1 MRLQQLVYFVKV
13 VETGG
18 ANSAARE
25 LFVSQPAVSAGIRE
39 LEEELGIPLF
49 RRVRQQMILTDAG
62 LAFYQRIAPLLR
74 ELDLAVR
81 ETKASGENQDSIRLC
96 LPPMIGMF
104 LVPRIL
110 GEFSLRYPRY
120 RVLVREAATDNI
132 QKQLLDGQADLGL
145 IIGESQYNVGL
156 EQMVF
161 MHTRYALFVGQQHPL
176 ASRKFVTIQD
186 LGRETLV
193 LFDQGLYINS
203 LLQRSFRQEGV
214 QPNILLKTNQIN
226 TIKDFVRRSA
236 AVTFLIRE
244 AVDER
249 DCLVEIPSDISA
261 AITIAAVWKKEQ
273 RLSPADLDLLKFL
286 QKTGRG

>member
-49 RRVRQQMILTDAG
+49 CRVRQQMILTDAG

-104 LVPRIL
+104 LFPESSVNSPCATQIPGAGPGSCHRQ
-110 GEFSLRYPRY
+110 YP
-120 RVLVREAATDNI
+120 ETAA
-132 QKQLLDGQADLGL
+132 
-145 IIGESQYNVGL
+145 
-156 EQMVF
+156 
-161 MHTRYALFVGQQHPL
+161 
-176 ASRKFVTIQD
+176 
-186 LGRETLV
+186 GR
-193 LFDQGLYINS
+193 
-203 LLQRSFRQEGV
+203 
-214 QPNILLKTNQIN
+214 
-226 TIKDFVRRSA
+226 
-236 AVTFLIRE
+236 
-244 AVDER
+244 
-249 DCLVEIPSDISA
+249 
-261 AITIAAVWKKEQ
+261 
-273 RLSPADLDLLKFL
+273 
-286 QKTGRG
+286 TGRSGAHHR

>member
-161 MHTRYALFVGQQHPL
+161 MHTRYALCVGQQHPL

-214 QPNILLKTNQIN
+214 QPKILLKTNQIK
-226 TIKDFVRRSA
+226 TIKDLVRRSA

-261 AITIAAVWKKEQ
+261 AITIAAVWKKGQ